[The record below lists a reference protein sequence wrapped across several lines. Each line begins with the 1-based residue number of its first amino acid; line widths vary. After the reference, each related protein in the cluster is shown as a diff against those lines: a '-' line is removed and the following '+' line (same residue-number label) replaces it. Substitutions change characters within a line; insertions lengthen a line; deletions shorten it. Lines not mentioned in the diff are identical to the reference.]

1 LIESCRWDFN
11 AIFPVQD
18 PFNWNSNLV
27 AAKIKIQKK
36 KPSTTTTTSG
46 SGDKIVFHLIIA
58 QAVKVIHN
66 THSILGKKGGK
77 SYWFV
82 FIRQLFTRQ
91 RNNNH
96 LLFRLIKI

>member
-1 LIESCRWDFN
+1 
-11 AIFPVQD
+11 
-18 PFNWNSNLV
+18 LV

-66 THSILGKKGGK
+66 THSILGKKAGK
-77 SYWFV
+77 ATGLCLSVSFSHASEIIIIYYFD
-82 FIRQLFTRQ
+82 
-91 RNNNH
+91 
-96 LLFRLIKI
+96 